1 MIIPVFEPATLAEYI
16 KLGAPQAPRPSLCPK
31 CRECESFWRHGSF
44 ERLAIEGMLEAS
56 VRIQRFLCHICGL
69 AVSCLFA
76 FLVPYRQATA
86 SLVAQAVT
94 EYAGSPTTYRQT
106 AEEMSPLESTSPPK
120 PSHSQVFRW
129 VQGVA
134 NKAERLLLQ
143 VQKELLL
150 QGRADDVQN
159 MIGVPCPNAH
169 RAHSI
174 CKAVLLNRLAELL
187 QFANLLVGENSNSMT
202 ALHSNFLSQVE
213 SLQVI
218 LSERVIRL
226 ANPQTMKHVVF

>member
-1 MIIPVFEPATLAEYI
+1 MIIPIFEPATLADYI
-16 KLGAPQAPRPSLCPK
+16 KLGAPPAPRPSVCP
-31 CRECESFWRHGSF
+31 ECGERGSFWRHDHF
-44 ERLAIEGMLEAS
+44 ERSAFEGVLEAR
-56 VRIQRFLCHICGL
+56 VRIQRFLCHACGL

-76 FLVPYRQATA
+76 FLVPYRRATA

-94 EYAGSPTTYRQT
+94 KYAGTPTTYRQA
-106 AEEMSPLESTSPPK
+106 AEEVSPLESTATPK

-134 NKAERLLLQ
+134 IKAEHLLLQ

-150 QGRADDVQN
+150 LGRSDDVQRLV
-159 MIGVPCPNAH
+159 GVHCPNAH

-174 CKAVLLNRLAELL
+174 RKAASLNSLAELL
-187 QFANLLVGENSNSMT
+187 QFANLLVGDG
-202 ALHSNFLSQVE
+202 ALSALQANFLSKVE

-218 LSERVIRL
+218 LSQRVIRL
-226 ANPQTMKHVVF
+226 ANPQNMKHVVF